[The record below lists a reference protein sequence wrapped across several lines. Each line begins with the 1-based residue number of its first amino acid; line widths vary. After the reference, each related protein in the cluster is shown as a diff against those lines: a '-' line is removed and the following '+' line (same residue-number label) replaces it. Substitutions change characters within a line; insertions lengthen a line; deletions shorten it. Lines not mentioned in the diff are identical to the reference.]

1 MRLVLVIMVLT
12 LLALSPVLLVDSILA
27 MLPSS
32 SIRYDGE
39 SISLSG
45 LNNGPW
51 VYALGMSVSGFSVEA
66 VATQGKSLVSV
77 FTKFFNS
84 GVWLIICLAIILIV
98 SIVASILSRSVS
110 DAVKASVF
118 SITAVSILGIY
129 FLHKDLK
136 PFLLYDLSLRSVVV
150 EDAVATLSLV
160 IITGTVVNII
170 AVAVLSGVL
179 THLVLTL
186 KPPPAPAKPAKPQA
200 LEKPVETGTGG
211 ARRGKAPPL
220 GTPPLCPSCGSKLV
234 WKPEE
239 SKYYCEKCQVYPEE
253 VYFSI

>member
-12 LLALSPVLLVDSILA
+12 LIALSPVLLVDSILA
-27 MLPSS
+27 LLPSS
-32 SIRYDGE
+32 SIRYNGE
-39 SISLSG
+39 SINLSG

-51 VYALGMSVSGFSVEA
+51 VYALGMSISGFSVEA
-66 VATQGKSLVSV
+66 VATQGKNLVSV
-77 FTKFFNS
+77 FTQFFNS
-84 GVWLIICLAIILIV
+84 GVWLIICLAIILII

-110 DAVKASVF
+110 DAVKASVL
-118 SITAVSILGIY
+118 SLATVSVLGVY

-136 PFLLYDLSLRSVVV
+136 PFLYGLSLRSVVV
-150 EDAVATLSLV
+150 DDAVATLSLV

-186 KPPPAPAKPAKPQA
+186 KPPPAPSKPTPPQA
-200 LEKPVETGTGG
+200 LEKPVETGIGG
-211 ARRGKAPPL
+211 ARRGKIPPL

-253 VYFSI
+253 VYLSI